1 MRPDHYRFAAGILQL
16 VRPELSAASSQ
27 CVSECTRASFKL
39 ISSQLFYNDWGSD
52 SSDLL
57 PHNYSSQIHL
67 RTNCIPS
74 SVVWQPPDTRIPV
87 SPHFFRRELFQW
99 RRRRS
104 CTDHSRAVGG
114 RRCLLPLGQ
123 REQRRQQQRE
133 PHPSTDQFIRTV
145 TFRVPVALSFR

>member
-57 PHNYSSQIHL
+57 PHIAHKY
-67 RTNCIPS
+67 TY
-74 SVVWQPPDTRIPV
+74 
-87 SPHFFRRELFQW
+87 ELTVFQ
-99 RRRRS
+99 
-104 CTDHSRAVGG
+104 AV
-114 RRCLLPLGQ
+114 
-123 REQRRQQQRE
+123 
-133 PHPSTDQFIRTV
+133 
-145 TFRVPVALSFR
+145 